1 MKKKILFTLLSILLP
16 LGIRAQEAHWQC
28 DEHDFQYDK
37 TIYVSLEL
45 EDFLLPEDCEKTC
58 KECKYHI

>member
-45 EDFLLPEDCEKTC
+45 EDQLAGNEIYHAG
-58 KECKYHI
+58 KEV